1 MRGLI
6 FTVATAGLTIAL
18 PAAARGQQ
26 PSSKPSPNSVTV
38 RGCVEGRVL
47 TTTDDSSIG
56 DGRHTFDLTSEK
68 QMRALLKEHSGHIEE
83 VTGVLKAG
91 DGNGTVTVKEKNVGS
106 KGRAY
111 VGAGRT
117 DPPSPST
124 TSEAVVRS
132 SISVRSLTHIAN
144 DCSR

>member
-1 MRGLI
+1 MRRLI
-6 FTVATAGLTIAL
+6 FTVASAGLTIAL
-18 PAAARGQQ
+18 AAAARGQQ
-26 PSSKPSPNSVTV
+26 PSSKSSSNSVTL

-47 TTTDDSSIG
+47 TTTDESGIG
-56 DGRHTFDLTSEK
+56 DGRHTFDLTGDK
-68 QMRALLKEHSGHIEE
+68 QMHALLKEHSGHIEE

-91 DGNGTVTVKEKNVGS
+91 DGNATAMVKEKNVGS

-132 SISVRSLTHIAN
+132 SIAVRSLAHIA
-144 DCSR
+144 DSCPQ